1 MQVKRLIRRTLNTMG
16 YDVHRFLASESSWAQ
31 LSRLFVAQRIDFVID
46 VGANVGQ
53 YAKQL
58 RFLGYTGDILSF
70 EPMLDAHAA
79 LERAA
84 RADSHWQ
91 VAPRLCI
98 GDREGSITLKISAN
112 SESNSVVD
120 VLSTSV
126 DVAPASRFVRSEDVP
141 ITTLDSYFRQHAL
154 PAGAVPLLKLDV
166 QGFEHRVLAG
176 GEQLLSRCRGIQCE
190 LSLVPL
196 YADQPLLTEMLIML
210 RDLGFELHG
219 MLPGFTDER
228 TGRSLQMD
236 GIFFRADA
244 AGTVS

>member
-1 MQVKRLIRRTLNTMG
+1 MG
-16 YDVHRFLASESSWAQ
+16 YDAHRFIASESSWAQ
-31 LSRLFVAQRIDFVID
+31 LSRLLAAQRIDFVID

-58 RFLGYTGDILSF
+58 RFLGYGGHILSF
-70 EPMLDAHAA
+70 EPMLDAHTA
-79 LERAA
+79 LEHAA
-84 RADSHWQ
+84 RADSRWQ

-120 VLSTSV
+120 VLPTSV
-126 DVAPASRFVRSEDVP
+126 EVAPASRFVRSEEVP
-141 ITTLDSYFRQHAL
+141 ITTLNGYFDKHAL

-176 GEQLLSRCRGIQCE
+176 GKQLLSQCRGIQCE

-196 YADQPLLTEMLIML
+196 YSDQLLLTEMLVKL
-210 RDLGFELHG
+210 RDLGFELHA
-219 MLPGFTDER
+219 MLPGFTDES

-236 GIFFRADA
+236 GIFFRSNAV
-244 AGTVS
+244 GPVS